1 MSEDFRRLVSQ
12 ANPATRLYQPTHNGY
27 PPSSSTG
34 PYMDSPQPMDPFFDD
49 DDDNIPDSAFGRP
62 PPMQSQE
69 SGLPLTSAA
78 VPPAG
83 SGASKQSFGDGV
95 PQGWNFDDDDFQS
108 PDQPP
113 FPGSNYYPDQ
123 LSSSKRK
130 RKWEWKWPW
139 RKEKVLTGERII
151 MLNNS
156 SGNADFCSNSI
167 STSKYNIVSFVPK
180 FLTEQF
186 SKYANLFFLFTA
198 CIQQIPDV
206 SPTNRWTTIAPLAVV
221 LLASAFKE
229 VQEDLK
235 RHQSDAELNAR
246 QAKILTNQSI
256 FTEKK
261 WKDIQVGDVVRLEND
276 DFIPADM
283 ILISSSEPEGL
294 CYIETSNLDGE
305 TNLKIKQ
312 ASSHTSPLTSPSFV
326 TSLHGSLHS
335 EQPNN
340 SLYTYEGTMDLIT
353 SEGFP
358 KQIPI
363 GPDQMLLRGAQLRNT
378 PWVYGLTVFTGH
390 ETKLMRNATAAPIKR
405 TAVERQV
412 NVQIVFLF
420 IFLLALSIGSTI
432 GSSIRTWF
440 FSNQQW
446 YLFESSSLTGRAKSF
461 VEDILTFIILYNN
474 LIPISLIVTMEV
486 VKFQQAQLINFDLDM
501 YYARTDTPAL
511 CRTSSLV
518 EELGQI
524 EYVFSDK
531 TGTLTCNE
539 MEFRC
544 CSIAGTAYADVVDDA
559 KRDTEDGKEGWKT
572 FSELKTFLDNGNPFV
587 NVDSVSGT
595 DVREREM
602 MREFLTLLAV
612 CHTVIPE
619 VRDEKTV
626 YQASSPDE
634 AALVAGAELLGY
646 QFHTRKPKSVFVNI
660 QGQSQEFE
668 ILNVCE
674 FNSTRK
680 RMSTIVRTPN
690 GKIKLYTKGA
700 DSVILERLSKNQL
713 YTDKTVTH
721 LEDYATDGLRTLCL
735 AYREISE
742 QEYHQWAAIYDQAA
756 ATINGRGDALDQA
769 AELIEKD
776 LFLLGATAIEDKL
789 QDGVPDTIH
798 TLQMAGI
805 KVVWVLTGDRQETA
819 INIGMSCR
827 LISESMN
834 LVIVNEQNAHDTQE
848 FLIKRLTAIKSQ
860 RSSGEL
866 EDLALIIDGKS
877 LGYALDK
884 EISKTFLE
892 LAIMCKAVI
901 CCRVSPLQK
910 ALVVKLVKKNQKAIL
925 LAIGDGAN
933 DVGMIQAAHVG
944 VGISGVEGLQ
954 AARSADV
961 SISQFRFLKKLLLVH
976 GAWSYRRLSK
986 LILYSFYKNIVLY
999 MTQFWYS
1006 FFNNFSGQIAYESW
1020 TLSLYNVVFTVLPPL
1035 VIGIFDQFVSARI
1048 LDRYPQLYTL
1058 GQKNEFFTKTAFW
1071 LWIAN
1076 ALYHSLILYGFS
1088 IILFWGDL
1096 KLVTGLDAGHWFW
1109 GTTLYLA
1116 VLLTVLGKAALISEW
1131 VFHFSILLLTRL
1143 TSASIPGSFVFTML
1157 FLPLYAVVAPA
1168 LGFSTEYAG
1177 IVPRLWTNGV
1187 FYFVLLMIPIFCL
1200 ARDFVWKYYRRTY
1213 RPLSYHIAQ
1222 ELQKYNIPDYRPRQ
1236 EQFQKAI
1243 KKVRAMQRMRRNRGF
1258 AFSQTENSGKQDQ
1271 AKLIRAYDTSKSH
1284 ARPTGY

>member
-1 MSEDFRRLVSQ
+1 
-12 ANPATRLYQPTHNGY
+12 
-27 PPSSSTG
+27 
-34 PYMDSPQPMDPFFDD
+34 MDSPQPMDPFFDD

-461 VEDILTFIILYNN
+461 VEGL
-474 LIPISLIVTMEV
+474 PC
-486 VKFQQAQLINFDLDM
+486 
-501 YYARTDTPAL
+501 P
-511 CRTSSLV
+511 
-518 EELGQI
+518 
-524 EYVFSDK
+524 
-531 TGTLTCNE
+531 
-539 MEFRC
+539 
-544 CSIAGTAYADVVDDA
+544 
-559 KRDTEDGKEGWKT
+559 
-572 FSELKTFLDNGNPFV
+572 
-587 NVDSVSGT
+587 
-595 DVREREM
+595 
-602 MREFLTLLAV
+602 
-612 CHTVIPE
+612 
-619 VRDEKTV
+619 
-626 YQASSPDE
+626 
-634 AALVAGAELLGY
+634 
-646 QFHTRKPKSVFVNI
+646 
-660 QGQSQEFE
+660 SQ
-668 ILNVCE
+668 
-674 FNSTRK
+674 
-680 RMSTIVRTPN
+680 
-690 GKIKLYTKGA
+690 
-700 DSVILERLSKNQL
+700 
-713 YTDKTVTH
+713 
-721 LEDYATDGLRTLCL
+721 
-735 AYREISE
+735 
-742 QEYHQWAAIYDQAA
+742 
-756 ATINGRGDALDQA
+756 
-769 AELIEKD
+769 
-776 LFLLGATAIEDKL
+776 
-789 QDGVPDTIH
+789 
-798 TLQMAGI
+798 
-805 KVVWVLTGDRQETA
+805 
-819 INIGMSCR
+819 
-827 LISESMN
+827 
-834 LVIVNEQNAHDTQE
+834 
-848 FLIKRLTAIKSQ
+848 
-860 RSSGEL
+860 
-866 EDLALIIDGKS
+866 
-877 LGYALDK
+877 
-884 EISKTFLE
+884 
-892 LAIMCKAVI
+892 
-901 CCRVSPLQK
+901 
-910 ALVVKLVKKNQKAIL
+910 
-925 LAIGDGAN
+925 
-933 DVGMIQAAHVG
+933 
-944 VGISGVEGLQ
+944 
-954 AARSADV
+954 
-961 SISQFRFLKKLLLVH
+961 
-976 GAWSYRRLSK
+976 
-986 LILYSFYKNIVLY
+986 
-999 MTQFWYS
+999 
-1006 FFNNFSGQIAYESW
+1006 
-1020 TLSLYNVVFTVLPPL
+1020 
-1035 VIGIFDQFVSARI
+1035 
-1048 LDRYPQLYTL
+1048 
-1058 GQKNEFFTKTAFW
+1058 
-1071 LWIAN
+1071 
-1076 ALYHSLILYGFS
+1076 
-1088 IILFWGDL
+1088 
-1096 KLVTGLDAGHWFW
+1096 
-1109 GTTLYLA
+1109 
-1116 VLLTVLGKAALISEW
+1116 
-1131 VFHFSILLLTRL
+1131 
-1143 TSASIPGSFVFTML
+1143 
-1157 FLPLYAVVAPA
+1157 
-1168 LGFSTEYAG
+1168 
-1177 IVPRLWTNGV
+1177 
-1187 FYFVLLMIPIFCL
+1187 
-1200 ARDFVWKYYRRTY
+1200 
-1213 RPLSYHIAQ
+1213 
-1222 ELQKYNIPDYRPRQ
+1222 
-1236 EQFQKAI
+1236 
-1243 KKVRAMQRMRRNRGF
+1243 
-1258 AFSQTENSGKQDQ
+1258 
-1271 AKLIRAYDTSKSH
+1271 
-1284 ARPTGY
+1284 